1 LSAWQRSSSTQPNAE
16 VAAAI
21 RELAKHVE
29 SLGNAVVAAADRIA
43 TAINKGIDVNLGK
56 RPGEW

>member
-1 LSAWQRSSSTQPNAE
+1 MAEPQSNAE

-21 RELAKHVE
+21 RELAKQVD

-43 TAINKGIDVNLGK
+43 TAINKGINVNLGK